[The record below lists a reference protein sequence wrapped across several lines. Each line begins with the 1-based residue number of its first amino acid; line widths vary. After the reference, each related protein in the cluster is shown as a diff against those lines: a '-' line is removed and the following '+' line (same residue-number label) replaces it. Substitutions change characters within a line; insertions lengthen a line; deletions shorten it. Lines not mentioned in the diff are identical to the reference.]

1 MKLARLTLVLATATW
16 LATGLAIARAET
28 EIVQKPGRVVTATI
42 QSAAIVEAVNKETRE
57 LKLIDSSGRRY
68 TIVADKAVRNF
79 DQIEPRDRIITEYL
93 ESIAILVVPAGTP
106 ELPNVAAVEIAPLG
120 DKPAITGVETF
131 MVKATVDSLNTTDRI
146 ATLKLADGVSR
157 TIKIAEDVPLELVS
171 VGDEVRMRITQAVA
185 VSIRKPDT
193 K

>member
-1 MKLARLTLVLATATW
+1 
-16 LATGLAIARAET
+16 
-28 EIVQKPGRVVTATI
+28 
-42 QSAAIVEAVNKETRE
+42 
-57 LKLIDSSGRRY
+57 
-68 TIVADKAVRNF
+68 
-79 DQIEPRDRIITEYL
+79 
-93 ESIAILVVPAGTP
+93 
-106 ELPNVAAVEIAPLG
+106 
-120 DKPAITGVETF
+120 